1 MDATIQCSASFA
13 RCRRAEAPR
22 YTSRLLVIIAVSWLA
37 VQPTIATSFES
48 GRAEFA
54 VTVNDLEIPYSVF
67 ALFVLPGELLSL
79 EADGSVVS
87 ADASQSAP
95 EQSALGWRWRAP
107 GSPGIYRLDVTRGG
121 HRIALNVFVLVP
133 RDRVRNERLNDYL
146 IGTYP
151 SEPLNGNPLYE
162 QPDGFIELTEANAD
176 TQLSPHFRL
185 GQFPSK
191 QSGGYPKY
199 LVLREQL
206 LLKLELLLEALNN
219 DGRTAETLT
228 IMSGYRTPFYNA
240 AIRNVP
246 YSRHVYG
253 GAADIY
259 VDESPRDGDMDDL
272 SRDGR
277 IDYRDAQ
284 YLLRLADTLFRDAD
298 YVELRGGMGV
308 YRRNAAHGPFL
319 HIDARQLRA
328 RWGELP

>member
-1 MDATIQCSASFA
+1 MVVTLRYSASFA
-13 RCRRAEAPR
+13 RCRRVEVLR
-22 YTSRLLVIIAVSWLA
+22 RMSRLVTYLAATWLVA
-37 VQPTIATSFES
+37 QPTIATSFES

-54 VTVNDLEIPYSVF
+54 VTVNDLEVPYRVF
-67 ALFVLPGELLSL
+67 ALFVLPGEVFSF
-79 EADGSVVS
+79 EADGAVVS
-87 ADASQSAP
+87 ADAAHASP
-95 EQSALGWRWRAP
+95 EQSGSGWRWRAP
-107 GSPGIYRLDVTRGG
+107 DSPGIYRLEVARGS
-121 HRIALNVFVLVP
+121 HLIALNVFVMVP
-133 RDRVRNERLNDYL
+133 RERVRNERLNDYR
-146 IGTYP
+146 IGSYP

-185 GQFPSK
+185 SQFPSK

-206 LLKLELLLEALNN
+206 VLKLELLLEALNN
-219 DGRTAETLT
+219 DGRAAETLT

-259 VDESPRDGDMDDL
+259 VDESPRDGHMDDL
-272 SRDGR
+272 NRDGR

-284 YLLRLADTLFRDAD
+284 HLLRLADTLFRDVD
-298 YVELRGGMGV
+298 YVDLRGGMGV

-319 HIDARQLRA
+319 HIDARQQRA